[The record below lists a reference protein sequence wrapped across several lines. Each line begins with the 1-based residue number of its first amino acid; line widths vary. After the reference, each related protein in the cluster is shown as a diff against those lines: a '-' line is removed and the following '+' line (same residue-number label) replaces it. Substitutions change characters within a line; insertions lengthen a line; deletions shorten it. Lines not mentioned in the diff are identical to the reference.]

1 MQIGGV
7 YNMETEVK
15 VKNITEEIIT
25 QSGVNPPKK
34 GVKRKIV
41 YSQIVKIILSV
52 LAPFVL
58 LGAWQIGSK
67 AGVINPSILPAPSS
81 LVETFKSLVS
91 DGKLQ
96 SHLIVSLARVFKGF
110 AIGAVSGIAVGSI
123 MGLSK
128 TLNRVLGSLV
138 GLLRPI
144 PMIAWIPL
152 LILWMGIDES
162 SKVTVIVIGSFWPIL
177 INTIHGIQ
185 TVDTKLLE
193 VATILEKSKCQVI
206 TKVVF
211 PSALPSIFTGVR
223 LGMGSA
229 WTCVVAAEMIAA
241 SKGIGY
247 MITYAR
253 ELSQPDVMLVGVFS
267 IGIIGLLIDTVIIRG
282 QNFVLRWSLDT
293 K

>member
-1 MQIGGV
+1 MA
-7 YNMETEVK
+7 TEVK
-15 VKNITEEIIT
+15 VKNITEESKT
-25 QSGVNPPKK
+25 QSGVNTIKK

-58 LGAWQIGSK
+58 VGAWQIGSNVG
-67 AGVINPSILPAPSS
+67 AINQSILPAPSS
-81 LVETFKSLVS
+81 LVDTLKNLIS

-96 SHLIVSLARVFKGF
+96 DHLLVSLVRVLKGF
-110 AIGAVSGIAVGSI
+110 SKGTISGITVGSI

-128 TLNRVLGSLV
+128 TMNRVLGSLI
-138 GLLRPI
+138 GILRPI

-185 TVDTKLLE
+185 TVDNKLVE
-193 VATILEKSKCQVI
+193 VATILEKSKWQVI
-206 TKVVF
+206 NKVIF
-211 PSALPSIFTGVR
+211 PAALPSIFTGVR

-267 IGIIGLLIDTVIIRG
+267 IGIIGLLIDTVIIIV
-282 QNFVLRWSLDT
+282 QNFVLRWSIDT

>member
-1 MQIGGV
+1 
-7 YNMETEVK
+7 MEKKINVR
-15 VKNITEEIIT
+15 NIAEARIAK
-25 QSGVNPPKK
+25 SNVNTSKD
-34 GVKRKIV
+34 GVKRKIA
-41 YSQIVKIILSV
+41 YSQIIKIILSV
-52 LAPFVL
+52 AAPVVL
-58 LGAWQIGSK
+58 VGVWQIGSK
-67 AGVINPSILPAPSS
+67 VGIINASILPAPSS
-81 LVETFKSLVS
+81 LVDTLKSLVS
-91 DGKLQ
+91 SGKLQ
-96 SHLIVSLARVFKGF
+96 DHLIVSLGRVLKGF
-110 AIGAVSGIAVGSI
+110 ATGAISGITIGSI

-128 TLNRVLGSLV
+128 TMNRVLGSLV
-138 GLLRPI
+138 GILRPI

-185 TVDTKLLE
+185 TVDNKLLE
-193 VATILEKSKCQVI
+193 VATILEKSKWEVI

-211 PSALPSIFTGVR
+211 PAALPSIFTGIR

-267 IGIIGLLIDTVIIRG
+267 IGIIGLLIDTIIIRV
-282 QNFVLRWSLDT
+282 QNFVLRWSIDT

>member
-1 MQIGGV
+1 
-7 YNMETEVK
+7 MEREVK
-15 VKNITEEIIT
+15 VGKVAEVRMTKSNTNISKAGI
-25 QSGVNPPKK
+25 
-34 GVKRKIV
+34 KRKIG
-41 YSQIVKIILSV
+41 YNQIIKIFLSV
-52 LAPFVL
+52 LAPALLIFVWEL
-58 LGAWQIGSK
+58 GSK
-67 AGVINPSILPAPSS
+67 AGAINQSILPSP
-81 LVETFKSLVS
+81 LRLLETLKDLIGS
-91 DGKLQ
+91 GKLED
-96 SHLIVSLARVFKGF
+96 HLIVSLGRVLKGF
-110 AIGAVSGIAVGSI
+110 VTGAISGIIIGSV

-128 TLNRVLGSLV
+128 TMNRVLGSLV
-138 GLLRPI
+138 GILRPI

-185 TVDTKLLE
+185 TVDNKLLE
-193 VATILEKSKCQVI
+193 VAIILEKNKWEVI

-211 PSALPSIFTGVR
+211 PAALPSIFTGIR

-267 IGIIGLLIDTVIIRG
+267 IGIIGLLIDTFIIRI
-282 QNFVLRWSLDT
+282 QNFVLRWSMNT

>member
-1 MQIGGV
+1 
-7 YNMETEVK
+7 MEKEVK
-15 VKNITEEIIT
+15 VRNIAEVRIT
-25 QSGVNPPKK
+25 QSNTNTSKE
-34 GVKRKIV
+34 GVKRKIAH
-41 YSQIVKIILSV
+41 SQIIKIILSV
-52 LAPFVL
+52 VAPVVL
-58 LGAWQIGSK
+58 VGAWQIGSK
-67 AGVINPSILPAPSS
+67 AGAINPSILPAPSS
-81 LVETFKSLVS
+81 LVDTLKGLVGS
-91 DGKLQ
+91 GKLQ
-96 SHLIVSLARVFKGF
+96 DHLIVSLGRVLKGF
-110 AIGAVSGIAVGSI
+110 AAGAISGIAIGSI

-128 TLNRVLGSLV
+128 TMNRVLGSLV
-138 GLLRPI
+138 GILRPI

-185 TVDTKLLE
+185 TVDNKLLE
-193 VATILEKSKCQVI
+193 VATILEKNKWEVI

-211 PSALPSIFTGVR
+211 PAALPSIFTGIR

-267 IGIIGLLIDTVIIRG
+267 IGIIGLLIDTVIIRV
-282 QNFVLRWSLDT
+282 QNFVLRWSIDT

>member
-1 MQIGGV
+1 MV
-7 YNMETEVK
+7 TEVK
-15 VKNITEEIIT
+15 VKNITEESIT
-25 QSGVNPPKK
+25 QSGVNTLKK

-41 YSQIVKIILSV
+41 YRQIVKIILSV

-58 LGAWQIGSK
+58 VGAWQIGSK
-67 AGVINPSILPAPSS
+67 AGVINPSILPAPST
-81 LVETFKSLVS
+81 LVDTLKNLIS

-96 SHLIVSLARVFKGF
+96 DHLLVSLVRVLKGF
-110 AIGAVSGIAVGSI
+110 SIGTISGITVGSI

-128 TLNRVLGSLV
+128 IMNRVLGSLV
-138 GLLRPI
+138 GILRPI

-185 TVDTKLLE
+185 TVDNKLVE
-193 VATILEKSKCQVI
+193 VATILEKSKWQVI
-206 TKVVF
+206 NKVIF
-211 PSALPSIFTGVR
+211 QAALPSIFTGVR

-267 IGIIGLLIDTVIIRG
+267 IGIIGLLIDTVIIRV
-282 QNFVLRWSLDT
+282 QNFVLRWSIDT